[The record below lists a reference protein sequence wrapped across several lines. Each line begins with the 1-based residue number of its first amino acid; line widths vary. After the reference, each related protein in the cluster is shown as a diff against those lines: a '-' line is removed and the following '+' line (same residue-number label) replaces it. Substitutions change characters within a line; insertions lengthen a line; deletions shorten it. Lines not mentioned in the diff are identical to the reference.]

1 MDYRDIIAQFL
12 EELGQDPEALEMLR
26 GQPVSVWTKV
36 ICDYANS
43 QFLAEV
49 PRDKLYRQ
57 VYGWLKYHI
66 TERKP
71 AKGDKQD
78 EEWYERKLASNDKAF
93 WISERRFRRIE
104 SDTVAKITEIER

>member
-1 MDYRDIIAQFL
+1 LDYRDIIAKFL
-12 EELGQDPEALEMLR
+12 EELDKDPEALELLR
-26 GQPVSVWTKV
+26 GQSISVWTRV

-57 VYGWLKYHI
+57 IYSWLKYHI

-71 AKGDKQD
+71 VKDKED
-78 EEWYERKLASNDKAF
+78 ETWYERKLKSNDKAF

-104 SDTVAKITEIER
+104 SDVIARIAGIEQ